1 MRSAVRRLASKLMAG
16 MISITGITG
25 ITGIAALAALPAQAQ
40 PAAAVDLAAL
50 QAQVLAA
57 ERAFAQ
63 TMAQRDLAGFASH
76 LSAQAVFFS
85 GDRVLRGKAEVLA
98 GWRAYFD
105 GAQAPFSWAPDQVE
119 VLADGSLAHS
129 SGPVLNPTG
138 TAVARFNSV
147 WRQEAPGVWR
157 VVFDKGS
164 PLAPPRP

>member
-1 MRSAVRRLASKLMAG
+1 MRSAVRRLASALMAG
-16 MISITGITG
+16 MISFTGITS
-25 ITGIAALAALPAQAQ
+25 ITGIAALGALPAQAQ
-40 PAAAVDLAAL
+40 PAPAVDLAAL

-63 TMAQRDLAGFASH
+63 
-76 LSAQAVFFS
+76 
-85 GDRVLRGKAEVLA
+85 
-98 GWRAYFD
+98 
-105 GAQAPFSWAPDQVE
+105 APFSWAPDQVD